1 MESKP
6 QTRQTEEDWL
16 KYFEMMDPIYAS
28 GATTVYENI
37 QQNFKFI
44 NLSNL
49 YKLSTTDCLLS
60 Q

>member
-6 QTRQTEEDWL
+6 QTRQTGENWSIH
-16 KYFEMMDPIYAS
+16 FEMMDPIYAS
-28 GATTVYENI
+28 GATTVYEHI

-60 Q
+60 K